1 MRTRLAVILIVV
13 AIAAVAFVVIRFPT
27 PRRPAPPAPAPRPK
41 PQAAAATPREAVVRY
56 VDALYEKDFRAAY
69 ELLSTESRQVHPYD
83 EFAQLA
89 ESGGS
94 TSLDVAGAQEGPET
108 NGRVVV
114 SVPVEEDPAE
124 AGFTTVKEAGGWKV
138 VYIGGAP
145 WFPYPEQENSG
156 AEG

>member
-13 AIAAVAFVVIRFPT
+13 AIVAVAFVVIRFPA
-27 PRRPAPPAPAPRPK
+27 PRRPATPAPAPAPK
-41 PQAAAATPREAVVRY
+41 PQAAAATPRDAVVRY
-56 VDALYEKDFRAAY
+56 VGALYKKDFQAAY
-69 ELLSTESRQVHPYD
+69 ELLSTQSRQVHPYD

-89 ESGGS
+89 QSGGT
-94 TSLDVAGAQEGPET
+94 TSLDVSGAQEGPET

-145 WFPYPEQENSG
+145 WFPYPEEEKSG
-156 AEG
+156 GKG